1 MDSEEREAL
10 SSGAWDKRPRVTR
23 VLRHR
28 RRPSHGMAR
37 ATTYGQSKKDMLYRA
52 ARMPA
57 ESRAWLRVEA
67 SPLRANTSAN
77 APKYVQSS
85 CTYIRHTVHVRRR
98 VKALTDEV
106 SEAGN
111 PENVHPRWWGQQCQA
126 QLAAIEGDIPCIHG
140 PMNTSGA
147 RTWHTKKHIT
157 PAGAQNRLKRPA
169 SCIGTRVRLPHM
181 QRWHLTSIVCMR

>member
-1 MDSEEREAL
+1 MHTWADENKWCPHLAHEEAHNPRWCSKQVEAPGELHWSTSAPASCATMASDINRLHAPIENKGCISAGRLGPYSHAAHRHISIELVGGPKATVDNEEREAL
-10 SSGAWDKRPRVTR
+10 NLGAWDKWPRVTR

-85 CTYIRHTVHVRRR
+85 CT
-98 VKALTDEV
+98 
-106 SEAGN
+106 
-111 PENVHPRWWGQQCQA
+111 
-126 QLAAIEGDIPCIHG
+126 
-140 PMNTSGA
+140 
-147 RTWHTKKHIT
+147 
-157 PAGAQNRLKRPA
+157 
-169 SCIGTRVRLPHM
+169 
-181 QRWHLTSIVCMR
+181 